1 MGWWPAFACVYCGSR
16 HWQCRCDRLL
26 SRTTPPAAIHPTR
39 RHPPHPPSRRHE
51 LLTWQLPWGAANP
64 WQLASRVMAGERLE
78 VPPREALPGPDTP
91 GWAGLDGYVALM
103 QHCWAQAPE
112 DRPSFQDIVVAL
124 RWVVGGGWW
133 VGGCKAGWGR
143 HKPVPPHAPLR
154 QH

>member
-1 MGWWPAFACVYCGSR
+1 MRLRLGKQGCTGWWPACLHSASR
-16 HWQCRCDRLL
+16 HLPIPLQTAGPRYH
-26 SRTTPPAAIHPTR
+26 SHP
-39 RHPPHPPSRRHE
+39 PPHPPSRRHE

-78 VPPREALPGPDTP
+78 VPPREALPGPDTA

-124 RWVVGGGWW
+124 RWVVGGWLQDR
-133 VGGCKAGWGR
+133 VR
-143 HKPVPPHAPLR
+143 
-154 QH
+154 